1 MKITLSNELFPIIL
15 PLDFRRSKIPISFRR
30 HPEGI
35 PTSKRNQIFRDLT
48 HPKKM
53 FLTTDNL
60 LYTYYLQ
67 HEFVHSFDGF

>member
-53 FLTTDNL
+53 F
-60 LYTYYLQ
+60 
-67 HEFVHSFDGF
+67 